1 VSAGKDVFG
10 DRTSAAAPQRF
21 FRSRW
26 VPAPAHVRELPH
38 DAGLPAGFRAAG
50 VTCGIKPSGNP
61 DVGLLVCDAEHPV
74 SAARFT
80 ATAAPAAPVLLSTER
95 CRLDGLRA
103 ILANSGCA
111 NAATGTRGLEA
122 AAKTQGAAAAALGLP
137 ESAIAVASTG
147 GISDHLPVEKI
158 LKGILAAHKQLRR
171 EGDRDLQ
178 RAIQTTDAFEKRAC
192 LEVTLPSGPVR
203 LSAQCKGAGMIS
215 PRFATM
221 FCFVQTDAA
230 LTPETADLLFGVCV
244 KRSFDRASVDGQ
256 LSTNDTAI
264 LMSSGASGVSIAPE
278 SEDELRFGEAL
289 DALLRQLAIMMVL
302 DGEGA
307 ARAARVIVRGGDLD
321 GAEVAARAVANSPL
335 VKAAL
340 HSGDPNWGRIVQA
353 VGGALGGRPGYPAP
367 LAVDLSLE
375 GIQVCSAGAAI
386 PYDEAELAGA
396 LEAREVEYEITLPG
410 DGAETEVFFSDLSH
424 EYVSFNA
431 DYHT

>member
-1 VSAGKDVFG
+1 MSAGKDVYG
-10 DRTSAAAPQRF
+10 DRDAAGPPRPF
-21 FRSRW
+21 FHSRW
-26 VPAPAHVRELPH
+26 VPALAHVRELAP

-61 DVGLLVCDAEHPV
+61 DLGLLVCDAEHPV

-80 ATAAPAAPVLLSTER
+80 ATATPAAPVLLSRER
-95 CRLDGLRA
+95 CELGALRA

-111 NAATGTRGLEA
+111 NAATGRRGLED
-122 AAKTQGAAAAALGLP
+122 AAKTQGATAAALGLP
-137 ESAIAVASTG
+137 ASAIAVASTG
-147 GISDHLPVEKI
+147 GISDHLPVDAM

-171 EGDRDLQ
+171 DGEADLQ
-178 RAIQTTDAFEKRAC
+178 QAIQTTDAFEKRAC
-192 LEVTLPSGPVR
+192 LEVQLPSGPVR
-203 LSAQCKGAGMIS
+203 VSAQCKGAGMIS

-230 LTPETADLLFGVCV
+230 LAPETAELLFGVCV

-264 LMSSGASGVSIAPE
+264 LMCSGSSGVAIEPE

-289 DALLRQLAIMMVL
+289 DALLRQLAIMMVA

-307 ARAARVIVRGGDLD
+307 ARIARVVVRGGELD
-321 GAEVAARAVANSPL
+321 ACEAAARAIANSPL

-353 VGGALGGRPGYPAP
+353 VGGELGGRAGFEAP

-386 PYDEAELAGA
+386 GYDEAELASA
-396 LEAREVEYEITLPG
+396 LQAREVEYEITLPG

-424 EYVSFNA
+424 EYVTVNA